1 VAPGRATRGLISIE
15 AHAPSFF
22 ERGSLGRVLAS
33 RHSWLV
39 IVAGLFLVYNAN
51 FREIGGT
58 DTIPATLLPAAIV
71 AHQTLT
77 LDMFQPLVA
86 SDRHLRSYIEYGGAT
101 QTIDGRTF
109 SSYPIGGSILAAP
122 VYAIPSW
129 LGWLEDWRD
138 YRVAAKIASS
148 LMVALSGGF
157 VFLLLRRRVAV
168 APALVLTL
176 AYALGTSAWST
187 ASQGPWQ
194 HGPGLF
200 TLSLGL
206 LFLQKL
212 EDESRAGYAAIAG
225 AALAM
230 AVVSRP
236 LNLLPALLLALFVGV
251 RHRSRWL
258 AFGAPFAGIGAA
270 LVAYNV
276 GVFGRL
282 TGGYEAVYESV
293 PLRSLGL
300 TPDTAFSLPLLE
312 GFANTLISPS
322 KGLLIF
328 SPFALAGLLGVV
340 AAWRAREFA
349 LGRYLVVWLLV
360 VLVVLA
366 KNQLWW
372 GGATYGP
379 RYFTELMIPTILI
392 IGAIWPWISARRWL
406 AGAFGTAVAVSI
418 GIQSIGAF
426 YFPCGWDTLP
436 RSVHAAPE
444 RLWDWRDPEI
454 LRCIQQGQRRGT
466 QAFEFLREP
475 RVPKRDMMR

>member
-1 VAPGRATRGLISIE
+1 MAPGGATRGLISIE

-236 LNLLPALLLALFVGV
+236 LNLLPALLLP
-251 RHRSRWL
+251 
-258 AFGAPFAGIGAA
+258 AFMF
-270 LVAYNV
+270 
-276 GVFGRL
+276 FF
-282 TGGYEAVYESV
+282 GGY
-293 PLRSLGL
+293 
-300 TPDTAFSLPLLE
+300 
-312 GFANTLISPS
+312 FAPS
-322 KGLLIF
+322 I
-328 SPFALAGLLGVV
+328 
-340 AAWRAREFA
+340 
-349 LGRYLVVWLLV
+349 
-360 VLVVLA
+360 
-366 KNQLWW
+366 
-372 GGATYGP
+372 
-379 RYFTELMIPTILI
+379 IL
-392 IGAIWPWISARRWL
+392 
-406 AGAFGTAVAVSI
+406 
-418 GIQSIGAF
+418 
-426 YFPCGWDTLP
+426 
-436 RSVHAAPE
+436 
-444 RLWDWRDPEI
+444 
-454 LRCIQQGQRRGT
+454 
-466 QAFEFLREP
+466 
-475 RVPKRDMMR
+475 